1 MLNVYTIKDRDKWND
16 IVKSF
21 RNWDVYY
28 LYEYAHSFM
37 IHGDGEPL
45 LIDYADEESHV
56 CYVVM
61 QSDIA
66 SSGKF
71 ENLLEKNT
79 YFDWETPY
87 GYGGPLSDS
96 MVSEKSQNLFL
107 AELSEYCK
115 ENGVVSQFVRFHP
128 VLGNDKLVPKV
139 IEPRYLRDTIYID
152 TSSEA
157 LIMQNMDTKNRNM
170 VRKAVKNG
178 VTIEERPVEDYKD
191 FISMYEQTMLRDN
204 ADEYYMFDD
213 EYFKSQS
220 QLSEYASL
228 FYAVRNGRR
237 ISGAIMY
244 YNNRFMHYH
253 LSGTF
258 AEERS
263 YSPGNLLLYEAACR
277 ASKMGISKFHL
288 GGGIEPDDSL
298 FSFKKKFNKNGR
310 LQFVVGRTIF
320 NENGYEDLMKLRK
333 QADEKFD
340 IHNNRMI
347 QYRR

>member
-1 MLNVYTIKDRDKWND
+1 MLNVYTMKDRDKWND

-21 RNWDVYY
+21 KNWDVYY
-28 LYEYAHSFM
+28 LYEYAYSFM
-37 IHGDGEPL
+37 LHGDGKPL
-45 LIDYADEESHV
+45 LIDYSDEESHV
-56 CYVVM
+56 CYVIM

-71 ENLLEKNT
+71 ENLLEKNK
-79 YFDWETPY
+79 YYDWETPY

-96 MVSEKSQNLFL
+96 AVSEKSQNMFL
-107 AELSEYCK
+107 DELSEYCK
-115 ENGVVSQFVRFHP
+115 KNGVVSQFVRFHP
-128 VLGNDKLVPKV
+128 MLGNDNILSKV
-139 IEPRYLRDTIYID
+139 IETRYLRDTIYID
-152 TSSEA
+152 TSSEE

-178 VTIEERPVEDYKD
+178 VTIEERPVDDYKD
-191 FISMYEQTMLRDN
+191 FIAMYEQTMLRDN
-204 ADEYYMFDD
+204 ADKYYMFDD

-220 QLSEYASL
+220 QLNEYASL

-258 AEERS
+258 AEGRS
-263 YSPGNLLLYEAACR
+263 YSPGNLLLYEAACK
-277 ASKMGISKFHL
+277 ASEMGISKFHL
-288 GGGIEPDDSL
+288 GGGVEPDDSL

-310 LQFVVGRTIF
+310 LPFVVGRTIF
-320 NENGYEDLMKLRK
+320 NEKSYDKLLKLRK

-340 IHNNRMI
+340 INNSRMI